1 MNDLAFGV
9 VALALLA
16 YAVFSRKLEAGA
28 ITPPII
34 FVCFGFAVG
43 GEGFDLVPL
52 TLGEHTTHLI
62 AEITLIVIL
71 FTDAARIDLKLLRRD
86 HNIPQRLLLVGMPLT
101 ITFGAAVALGLF
113 PDLTLAEAAL
123 LAAVLAPTDAALGQA
138 VVTNPQIPVRI
149 RQALNVESGLND
161 GIALPLVVFL
171 MCWASAAHDPASVNW
186 LTFAASQLILGPLA
200 GVAVGVVGGRLVDLA
215 AQRGWMTTEFQGISA
230 LGLAFLAFAL
240 AEIMGGN
247 GFIAAF
253 VAGMMVGNL
262 MRGLCAFLFEFAEA
276 EGQLLTLFAFMLFG
290 AAALPI
296 VMHGITVEIAV
307 YALSSLTVIRM
318 LPVGLSLI
326 GAGLK
331 PASVPFLGWFG
342 PRGLASFLFVLIVLG
357 DMSIAGAHKVELIA
371 YTTVLFSIFLHGLSS
386 VPAAKVY
393 AAYLEKRKDT
403 DGAEQKTVS
412 EMPLRTGSRSS
423 N

>member
-1 MNDLAFGV
+1 MSDLAFGV

-28 ITPPII
+28 LTPPII

-43 GEGFDLVPL
+43 GEGLDLVPL

-101 ITFGAAVALGLF
+101 VIFGAAIALGLF
-113 PDLTLAEAAL
+113 PDLSLAEAAL

-186 LTFAASQLILGPLA
+186 LAFAASQLILGPLA
-200 GVAVGVVGGRLVDLA
+200 GVAVGVVGGNLVDQA
-215 AQRGWMTTEFQGISA
+215 ARREWMTTEFQGISA

-240 AEIMGGN
+240 AETLGGN

-253 VAGMMVGNL
+253 VAGLMVGNL

-296 VMHGITVEIAV
+296 VMHGLTVEIAV
-307 YALSSLTVIRM
+307 YALLSLTVIRM
-318 LPVGLSLI
+318 IPVGLSLI

-331 PASVPFLGWFG
+331 PASIPFLGWFG

-357 DMSIAGAHKVELIA
+357 DMSISAAHKVELIA

-386 VPAAKVY
+386 VPAAKIY
-393 AAYLEKRKDT
+393 ASYLEKRRGA

-412 EMPLRTGSRSS
+412 EMPLRTGSRPAK
-423 N
+423 